1 MKHKLP
7 DSLLNGSSCLCLLR
21 QILPSCVTRTGW
33 SGRWAR
39 GPSLRDCCAGFLVLW
54 ESLPLA
60 LHSWAHRAQNCR
72 LLFSAPNTES
82 LLWPLQTCTFDF
94 FLITSHSGFDVISL
108 IINVLSIFIYTPW
121 PFAFLL
127 GENTCSCLLPI
138 YKLKYLFLFP
148 FGC

>member
-7 DSLLNGSSCLCLLR
+7 DSLLKGSSCLCLLR
-21 QILPSCVTRTGW
+21 QILPACVTRTCR
-33 SGRWAR
+33 SGRPAG

-72 LLFSAPNTES
+72 LLFSAPNTEP

-94 FLITSHSGFDVISL
+94 FLIISHSGFDVISL
-108 IINVLSIFIYTPW
+108 IINVLCIFIYTPLAICFSSW
-121 PFAFLL
+121 GKHVFLSFAHL
-127 GENTCSCLLPI
+127 
-138 YKLKYLFLFP
+138 
-148 FGC
+148 